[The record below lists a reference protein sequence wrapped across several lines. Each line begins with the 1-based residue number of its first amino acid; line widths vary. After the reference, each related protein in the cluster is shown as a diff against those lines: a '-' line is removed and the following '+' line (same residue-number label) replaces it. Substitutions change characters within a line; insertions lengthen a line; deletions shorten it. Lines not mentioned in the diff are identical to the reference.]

1 MATKVSLAAKF
12 EMDKFNRKN
21 DFSLW
26 RVKMHA
32 LLVQQGLWKA
42 LKGKDALPATL
53 SDEEKEDLLEW
64 AHSAIQLSLVDE
76 VLREIVDEDTVAGLC
91 RA

>member
-1 MATKVSLAAKF
+1 MATKVSLAAKY
-12 EMDKFNRKN
+12 EIDKFNMKN

>member
-1 MATKVSLAAKF
+1 M
-12 EMDKFNRKN
+12 
-21 DFSLW
+21 
-26 RVKMHA
+26 KMHA

-76 VLREIVDEDTVAGLC
+76 VPREIVDEDTVAGLC

>member
-1 MATKVSLAAKF
+1 MATKVSSAAKF
-12 EMDKFNRKN
+12 EIDKFNGKN

>member
-1 MATKVSLAAKF
+1 
-12 EMDKFNRKN
+12 
-21 DFSLW
+21 
-26 RVKMHA
+26 MHA

-76 VLREIVDEDTVAGLC
+76 VLRETVDEDTVAGLC